1 MIVKATKQKMPDE
14 VSAWTVA
21 TGMLPVPPFIPKKS
35 NQAIEFIKKLD
46 GFLGIFPCGA
56 DGTLWLFESLNKAK
70 VAKNKMD
77 AKGIATGDNICE
89 VFVNKMYLR
98 GKHEE

>member
-35 NQAIEFIKKLD
+35 KQAIEFITKLD
-46 GFLGIFPCGA
+46 GFLGIYPLGGN
-56 DGTLWLFESLNKAK
+56 GTLWLFESLNKAK

-77 AKGIATGDNICE
+77 AKGIKTGDNICE
-89 VFVNKMYLR
+89 VFVDRKYLK
-98 GKHEE
+98 GKQ